1 MRRRPGIQGLQ
12 RTQAARVSGDAIDR
26 VLPIPPP
33 PAHPDALEFT
43 AARRI
48 SSGRWGSRSTGP
60 SWN

>member
-12 RTQAARVSGDAIDR
+12 RTQAARVRDATDR
-26 VLPIPPP
+26 VLAIPPP